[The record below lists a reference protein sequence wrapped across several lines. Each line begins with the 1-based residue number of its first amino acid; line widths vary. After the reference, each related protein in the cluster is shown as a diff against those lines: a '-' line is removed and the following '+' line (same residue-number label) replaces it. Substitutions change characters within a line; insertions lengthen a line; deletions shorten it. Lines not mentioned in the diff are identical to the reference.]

1 MTRFWPRGW
10 HEQGGERELLKLAL
24 PLVLSNGFL
33 TLQLTLDRIM
43 LSRLDSD
50 AVGAVMP
57 AVMFFWT
64 CFALVQNT
72 ANYATTF
79 VAQYVGA
86 GRPQRVGPAVW
97 QGMYV
102 GVLGGVAF
110 LGLVPLSETFMSW
123 GGHSPH
129 LQALETGYFRCLCF
143 AALPMAITA
152 AASSFFAGRGDTWTV
167 LVINAAGMVV
177 NGLLAYALIFGH
189 WGMPAWGIVGAGWAT
204 VAASTAAAA
213 VACGLMFQARYR
225 QTYATL
231 SGWRLEPQLLIRLLR
246 FGLPSGF
253 QWFLDGVAFTAF
265 ALLVGRLGEAE
276 LAATSIAGTLN
287 LLAFLPPMGIAQAV
301 AVLVGQ
307 RLGQDRPELAER
319 TAWAGLRLAWTC
331 MVCVAAFYVLAPQ
344 TLLAL
349 FQSGE
354 APAKWAPVAALVPE
368 LLRFIA
374 VYCLFDSMGLVFSFA
389 LRGAGDTRFVTV
401 AMVILSWSLMVLPV
415 WIIAEMQG
423 PLAWAWAFVMIYVIA
438 FAFVLLVRFRHG
450 KWKTMRVI
458 EPAAE
463 DLQTAQAAAPSL
475 TQPLSQIT

>member
-1 MTRFWPRGW
+1 MTRFWPW
-10 HEQGGERELLKLAL
+10 AWDEQGGERELLKLAL

-57 AVMFFWT
+57 AVMVFWT

-79 VAQYVGA
+79 VSQYVGA

-102 GVLGGVAF
+102 GVLGGLAF
-110 LGLVPLSETFMSW
+110 LGLVPLAETFMSW
-123 GGHSPH
+123 GEHSPH
-129 LQALETGYFRCLCF
+129 VQALEVGYFQCLCF

-152 AASSFFAGRGDTWTV
+152 AAGSFFAGRGDTWTV

-177 NGLLAYALIFGH
+177 NGLLAYAWIYGH

-204 VAASTAAAA
+204 VAGSAAAA
-213 VACGLMFQARYR
+213 ALACALVFQARFR

-231 SGWRLEPQLLIRLLR
+231 SGWRLEPQLFMRLLR

-265 ALLVGRLGEAE
+265 TMLIGRLGDAE
-276 LAATSIAGTLN
+276 LAATSIAATLN

-307 RLGQDRPELAER
+307 RLGQDRPDLAER
-319 TAWAGLRLAWTC
+319 SAWAGLRLAWIC
-331 MVCVAAFYVLAPQ
+331 MVCVAALYVLAPHM
-344 TLLAL
+344 LLAL
-349 FQSGE
+349 FQSSDE
-354 APAKWAPVAALVPE
+354 PAKWAPVAALVPQ

-389 LRGAGDTRFVTV
+389 LRGAGDTRFVTL
-401 AMVILSWSLMVLPV
+401 AMLALSWSLMVLPV
-415 WIIAEMQG
+415 WIIAQMQG
-423 PLAWAWAFVMIYVIA
+423 SLNWAWAFLMVYVIA
-438 FAFVLLVRFRHG
+438 FAFVLLVRFRQG

-463 DLQTAQAAAPSL
+463 EPRSETAAPSL
-475 TQPLSQIT
+475 TQPLSQTTW

>member
-1 MTRFWPRGW
+1 MTRLWPWDWRA
-10 HEQGGERELLKLAL
+10 EGGERELLKLAV

-57 AVMFFWT
+57 AVMVFWT

-86 GRPQRVGPAVW
+86 GRPERVGPAVW
-97 QGMYV
+97 QGLYV
-102 GVLGGVAF
+102 GVLGGTLF
-110 LGLVPLSETFMSW
+110 LGLAPFAEILMSW
-123 GGHSPH
+123 GGHSP
-129 LQALETGYFRCLCF
+129 QVQILEAAYFRCLCF

-167 LVINAAGMVV
+167 LLINAVGMAV
-177 NGLLAYALIFGH
+177 NGLLAYAWIYGH
-189 WGMPAWGIVGAGWAT
+189 WGLPALGIVGAGWAT
-204 VAASTAAAA
+204 VVGSAAAA
-213 VACGLMFQARYR
+213 LVAGGLMFRATYR
-225 QTYATL
+225 EIFATL
-231 SGWRLEPQLLIRLLR
+231 SGWRLEPQLLLRLLR

-253 QWFLDGVAFTAF
+253 QWFLDGLAFTAF
-265 ALLVGRLGEAE
+265 VVLIGRLGDAE
-276 LAATSIAGTLN
+276 LAATSIAATLN

-307 RLGQDRPELAER
+307 RLGQDRPDLAER
-319 TAWAGLRLAWTC
+319 SAWAGLRVAWTC
-331 MVCVAAFYVLAPQ
+331 MVSVAALYVLAPQ
-344 TLLAL
+344 ALLAL
-349 FQSGE
+349 FQSNE
-354 APAKWAPVAALVPE
+354 DPAKWAAVAALVPA

-374 VYCLFDSMGLVFSFA
+374 VYCLFDSMQLVFSFA
-389 LRGAGDTRFVTV
+389 LRGAGDTRFVTL
-401 AMVILSWSLMVLPV
+401 AMLALSWPLMVFPV
-415 WIIAEMQG
+415 WIVAREHG
-423 PLAWAWAFVMIYVIA
+423 PLTWAWAFATAYVIA

-458 EPAAE
+458 EPVPQE
-463 DLQTAQAAAPSL
+463 EIETEVPLESL
-475 TQPLSQIT
+475 PQPVSR